1 MAAHRYRLSRR
12 ARSDLDAIA
21 EYLSEN
27 SPEAARGV
35 LIELRDTFQLLAHN
49 PEIGTARGDLHPN
62 VRLFTPARPAS
73 NYVVF
78 FYQSAGGVEIS
89 DIIHAARDWEG
100 MFARGER

>member
-21 EYLSEN
+21 GYLSEN

-35 LIELRDTFQLLAHN
+35 LIELRDTFHLLARN
-49 PEIGTARGDLHPN
+49 PEIGTARDDLHPN
-62 VRLFTPARPAS
+62 VRLFTPAKPAS

-78 FYQSAGGVEIS
+78 FYQSAGEVEIS
-89 DIIHAARDWEG
+89 DVIHAARDWEG